1 MCRLMKSSPTWGSAS
16 KSGSCSGSVR
26 PRSPDSRDATCANPS
41 WTSHPGRSVA
51 SCHRCEID
59 GLGERADALQ
69 RVDVSRHGRVP
80 VPLSHGCTVAPG
92 TEMIGPCASRWSSSL
107 RTTTSRW
114 TYAASRPPGL
124 FGRRPG
130 RISSCC
136 PSCGRRAAF
145 CIHGGR
151 TRRRASTGL
160 RSVPISDAAKEIGA
174 WVHAGSIIEDDEG
187 SLHNT
192 SVLLAPDGSV
202 ASTYRKVH
210 LFGFSEGEP
219 RLLTAGQ
226 DVVVAET
233 DLGRIG
239 LATCYDLRFPE
250 QFRLLIDAGAE
261 LVLIPAAWPAPRVEH
276 WSVLAQGPRDREPVR
291 RRGSQYRRQP
301 GRQGDGR
308 PLGRGRCAWQRRR
321 GSRRLTPRC

>member
-1 MCRLMKSSPTWGSAS
+1 MRIALLQLAPDYDEPLDVRRQQAAGLVRAQAGADLVVLPELWPQGGFLYARWADQAE
-16 KSGSCSGSVR
+16 SV
-26 PRSPDSRDATCANPS
+26 DGPS
-41 WTSHPGRSVA
+41 
-51 SCHRCEID
+51 
-59 GLGERADALQ
+59 
-69 RVDVSRHGRVP
+69 
-80 VPLSHGCTVAPG
+80 
-92 TEMIGPCASRWSSSL
+92 IGAI
-107 RTTTSRW
+107 
-114 TYAASRPPGL
+114 A
-124 FGRRPG
+124 
-130 RISSCC
+130 
-136 PSCGRRAAF
+136 
-145 CIHGGR
+145 
-151 TRRRASTGL
+151 
-160 RSVPISDAAKEIGA
+160 DAAKEIGA

-250 QFRLLIDAGAE
+250 QFRLLLDAGAE

-276 WSVLAQGPRDREPVR
+276 WSVLARARAIENQYVVAAANTAGTQDGKAMGGRSVVVDARGNVVAEAGVDPEVLTADVDLDDVRAWRESFPVLA
-291 RRGSQYRRQP
+291 
-301 GRQGDGR
+301 D
-308 PLGRGRCAWQRRR
+308 
-321 GSRRLTPRC
+321 RRL